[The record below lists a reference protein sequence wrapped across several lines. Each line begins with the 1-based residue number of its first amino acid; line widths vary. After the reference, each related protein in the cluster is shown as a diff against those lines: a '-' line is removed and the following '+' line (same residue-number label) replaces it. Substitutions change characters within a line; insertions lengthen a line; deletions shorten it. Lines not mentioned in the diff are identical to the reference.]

1 MKKISEQIISFGLIV
16 FIVLIYLVFFLQIV
30 NHQRIAWGVKV
41 ADFNLSQTNLQ
52 TVPKTLKDKLDGFA
66 EQELNFFYQ
75 DKSWSVKLIDLG
87 FLFDERATLEAA
99 YQIGHQ
105 ANILINF
112 KEQLIAFLIGRQIAP
127 AYQLDQEHFQD
138 KTSELFRDIERPA
151 QNASLVFNQEIDGFS
166 LEHSTEGTTIKRG
179 QLLTDLAAR
188 IRSFSSQPIE
198 LQLVLDYPTVENDE
212 VESAR
217 QKAEQILAGQ
227 PYQLTFEGKYW
238 TIDKERIID
247 WLKFE
252 PVKEEDSNNQI
263 LGCFLDEE
271 KIKDYLAEIAKTIDQ
286 PTANARLETEGNR
299 AVVFS
304 AGQAGFQ
311 VYQEETI
318 QELTKN
324 ILAQSSI
331 SQTEIIASI
340 APPKITLSQTNNL
353 GINTLI
359 GQGISNFGGSPK
371 NRIHNI
377 KTGTVKL
384 NGLILNPGEE
394 FSFNTLLGGSGP
406 EQGFLPELV
415 IKKNKTVPE
424 YGGGLCQ
431 VSTTLF
437 RVAVNSGLEITERS
451 PHAFPVVY
459 YSPQGFDATVY
470 EPHPD
475 LRFINNTPAHLLIE
489 GVVWGSQLIFNFYG
503 SDDGRQVQIK
513 GPYLLEKNE
522 DGSMKTILHQEVYQK
537 DELVH
542 QQTFYSNYDSPNLY
556 PIEGGEEGSEEN

>member
-41 ADFNLSQTNLQ
+41 ADFNLSRTKPQ
-52 TVPKTLKDKLDGFA
+52 TVPKTLKDKLDSFA
-66 EQELNFFYQ
+66 NQELNFFYQ

-87 FLFDERATLEAA
+87 FLFDERAILEAA

-105 ANILINF
+105 ANILINL
-112 KEQLIAFLIGRQIAP
+112 KEQLIAFIIGHQLAP
-127 AYQLDQEHFQD
+127 VYQLDQEQFQN

-179 QLLTDLAAR
+179 QLLTDLTAR

-238 TIDKERIID
+238 TIDKQRIID

-252 PVKEEDSNNQI
+252 SVKEENSGNQI

-271 KIKDYLAEIAKTIDQ
+271 KIKDYLAEIARTIDQ
-286 PTANARLETEGNR
+286 LTVDARLETEGNR

-324 ILAQSSI
+324 ILAQPPI

-340 APPKITLSQTNNL
+340 ALPKITLGQTNNL

-359 GQGISNFGGSPK
+359 GQGNSNFGGSPS

-377 KTGTVKL
+377 KTGTAKF

-437 RVAVNSGLEITERS
+437 RAAVNSGLEITERS

-475 LRFINNTPAHLLIE
+475 LRFINNTPAHFLIE
-489 GVVWGSQLIFNFYG
+489 GVVQGNQLTFNFYG
-503 SDDGRQVQIK
+503 ADDGRRVQIK
-513 GPYLLEKNE
+513 GPYLLEKKE
-522 DGSMKTILHQEVYQK
+522 DGSMKTVLYQEVYQQG
-537 DELVH
+537 ELVH

-556 PIEGGEEGSEEN
+556 PIEGSEKESREN